1 VTTATVVLP
10 AVPVRPPP
18 VVLPT
23 VVRSWGVRVLDPLGF
38 HPERAPSS
46 PVDGRAL

>member
-18 VVLPT
+18 VVIPQSSD
-23 VVRSWGVRVLDPLGF
+23 RGGFRVLDPLELITGAGTV
-38 HPERAPSS
+38 ESR
-46 PVDGRAL
+46 